1 MLSWVAAH
9 QFGPFLHMSSTV
21 PQKDL
26 GNLDGSFNGW
36 RLGDALPQSSGGPSF
51 VLTEVMLELL

>member
-9 QFGPFLHMSSTV
+9 QFGPFLHISSTV

-26 GNLDGSFNGW
+26 GNLDRSMDGGLEMLAE
-36 RLGDALPQSSGGPSF
+36 RSSGGPSF
-51 VLTEVMLELL
+51 VLTEVMLEML